1 MIFKKK
7 ADDRTLAV
15 LNTAVII
22 VFVGILLTFGTIIGF
37 TSEYDMKTE
46 EGYYDNEEHERIF
59 LEEFSTLFY
68 KNKYFTKAI
77 KKYEYSIYSQLSAA
91 NVIYGD
97 DDFLFEVKNDDCG
110 YDFWLDCAG
119 KLMFSKDET
128 ENIAQ
133 NIKNDTT
140 TLKSSGTE
148 YYILMLPNA
157 QTIYSE
163 KIPFSYLITSGDTR
177 RSVLLASLEF
187 RGISNYIDP
196 SSALERVSDS
206 YILYNNTENS
216 VTPLGAYFAYVEFCG
231 KYYGKNNTANVI
243 KQNSLHYQLH
253 YTKGRDL
260 AQMAN
265 LSDHIENLTVSLT
278 DKMERNFTQKADT
291 DTIHTINEKA
301 PDQKKILISVTH
313 DNDRS
318 AFLYFFASTFGECII
333 ESDENVTSEY
343 IESTSP
349 DIFLRIIHE
358 DELSKLIG

>member
-1 MIFKKK
+1 MIFRKK

-22 VFVGILLTFGTIIGF
+22 VFVGILLTFGTIIAF
-37 TSEYDMKTE
+37 TSEYDLKTE
-46 EGYYDNEEHERIF
+46 DDYYDNEEHERIF

-77 KKYEYSIYSQLSAA
+77 KKYEYSISSPLSAA

-97 DDFLFEVKNDDCG
+97 DDFLFEVKNEENG

-119 KLMFSKDET
+119 KLVFSRAET
-128 ENIAQ
+128 ESIAQ
-133 NIKNDTT
+133 SIKGDTNA
-140 TLKSSGTE
+140 LKAQGTE

-157 QTIYSE
+157 QTIYGE
-163 KIPFSYLITSGDTR
+163 KIPFYSLITSGDTR
-177 RSVLLASLEF
+177 RSILLASLGY

-216 VTPLGAYFAYVEFCG
+216 VTPLGAYFAYIEFCSR
-231 KYYGKNNTANVI
+231 YYGKNNTASVI
-243 KQNSLHYQLH
+243 DQGSLHYQLH

-265 LSDHIENLTVSLT
+265 LSDHIDNLTVSLT

-291 DTIHTINEKA
+291 DTIHMLNERA
-301 PDQKKILISVTH
+301 PDKKKILISVTH

-333 ESDENVTSEY
+333 ESEENITKEY
-343 IESTSP
+343 VESVSP
-349 DIFLRIIHE
+349 DILLRILHE
-358 DELSKLIG
+358 DELSKLLG